1 MRYRPFGRSG
11 AAVSSLSLVLD
22 DQPMSDA
29 ARAALVYAALES
41 GVNTF
46 ELQTLDP
53 NATAAVGQALGAV
66 ERRMVFVAFRL
77 GWRRDE
83 NGRRVRDLSRDGLVA
98 AIKGFIAQS
107 GLGFIDVAL
116 VDATGDEPPPHVIP
130 LLKAAQSARRVRM
143 IGAAGGDA
151 VDPWIATGALDVVA
165 TPFSLCSG
173 WRERN
178 RLKQAVSQDIAVLG
192 YGYHPALPK
201 PGQAAEP
208 EAGPSR
214 FGLSRL
220 LRRAAAPPPVEA
232 ADGPYAFLDRTPGWT
247 ADELCLGYALTEPC
261 LATVQATAR
270 DARQVQ
276 ALSAVVERELPT
288 GLPAQIEMARFSG
301 PDAAGAA

>member
-11 AAVSSLSLVLD
+11 AAVSSLSLAFD

-46 ELQTLDP
+46 ELQVLD
-53 NATAAVGQALGAV
+53 AGAAAAIGQALGAV
-66 ERRMVFVAFRL
+66 ERRMVFVGLRL
-77 GWRRDE
+77 GWARDE

-98 AIKGFIAQS
+98 AIKGFLAHS

-116 VDATGDEPPPHVIP
+116 VEAAEGEPVPPHVIP

-151 VDPWIATGALDVVA
+151 IDPWMETGALDVVA

-178 RLKQAVSQDIAVLG
+178 RLKQAVEREMTVIG
-192 YGYHPALPK
+192 YGYHPALPRA
-201 PGQAAEP
+201 GQA
-208 EAGPSR
+208 EAGPESPR
-214 FGLSRL
+214 LGLSRL
-220 LRRAAAPPPVEA
+220 LRRPAAPPPVEA

-261 LATVQATAR
+261 LATVQASAR
-270 DARQVQ
+270 DPAQVQ
-276 ALSAVVERELPT
+276 ALAAVVERELPT
-288 GLPAQIEMARFSG
+288 GLSAQIEMARFSG
-301 PDAAGAA
+301 PQAIGAA